1 MYDLC
6 VDGVFAFY
14 QRRPGTKKLVRR
26 EPLVGIVD
34 GVNTIFL
41 TSHKPF
47 LYDTLAVYTASPF
60 IPASVYSADADG
72 GVIRLALAPAGQ
84 AVADYTAVPL
94 TNRQII
100 YFAWAGFDLMQSLWS
115 RDLRLSSDAN
125 AYSAASADDTHIY
138 ICSVT
143 DNVPT
148 DPVAGSLTFSTST
161 RQKALLARCIE
172 FAFLDAAM
180 QDAALSDVAVR
191 ERFGGI
197 AIDPTRR
204 TKNLVDAKAAQ
215 WEDLLRALYAA
226 QDEAYGD
233 NGDQYVVDIDVP
245 HTRDYEWN
253 WQWQYGNNLL
263 FPLGSNVNS

>member
-26 EPLVGIVD
+26 EPLVGNPD

-47 LYDTLAVYTASPF
+47 LYDSLVVYAASPF
-60 IPASVYSADADG
+60 TPATIYSADADG
-72 GVIRLALAPAGQ
+72 GVIRLAQAPVGQ
-84 AVADYTAVPL
+84 VVADYTAVPL

-115 RDLRLSSDAN
+115 RDLRLSNDDDS
-125 AYSAASADDTHIY
+125 YVAAGADDAHIY

-143 DNVPT
+143 DDVPT
-148 DPVAGSLTFSTST
+148 DPVVGSLTFSTSI

-180 QDAALSDVAVR
+180 QDAALSDVAIR

-204 TKNLVDAKAAQ
+204 TKNMLDAKAAQ
-215 WEDLLRALYAA
+215 WEDLLRALHTA
-226 QDEAYGD
+226 QDEAFGD
-233 NGDQYVVDIDVP
+233 SGDQYVTDVEVP

-263 FPLGSNVNS
+263 FPLGNGH